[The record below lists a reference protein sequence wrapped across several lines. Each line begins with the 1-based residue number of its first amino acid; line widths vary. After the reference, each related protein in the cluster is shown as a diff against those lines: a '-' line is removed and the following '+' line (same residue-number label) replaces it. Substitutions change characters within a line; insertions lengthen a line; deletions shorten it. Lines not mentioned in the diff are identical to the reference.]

1 MSHEQFEESVPLY
14 AVGALEKAER
24 QVLEVHLLSGC
35 TACHAALKSYSAV
48 AGLLPYGLPPH
59 AAPAELKGRI
69 MEALPKSQTRTE
81 SSAAPVKIQ
90 EPARSWL
97 ADLLEPG
104 GLRPSWGFNPAVS
117 LAAVLIATG
126 AVLYSVYLRSQ
137 VTIETGQIQRVQ
149 MMLQE
154 ENQRIAAAQQQ
165 LTAQHQE
172 LSALRDQVGLR
183 TGEVEQLKAEL
194 ASREE
199 QVDQLQTHVAQQAG
213 GNSDLRKALAQRDEI
228 LALLRS
234 PDVKVVSFAC
244 LHDAKAAGGFILFDR
259 STQKALFYAFNMPAL
274 PPDKTY
280 QLWAI
285 LDKPVSAGVFQPDQG
300 QKTRGMVRGL
310 PDPAKITKFA
320 VSVEPSG
327 GRLQPTGAIYLM
339 GQL

>member
-1 MSHEQFEESVPLY
+1 MAHEQFEESVPLY

-59 AAPAELKGRI
+59 LAPVELRAGI
-69 MEALPKSQTRTE
+69 MEARSKSHARSE
-81 SSAAPVKIQ
+81 SHGAAVKIQ
-90 EPARSWL
+90 EPAGSWL
-97 ADLLEPG
+97 ADMLSPG

-117 LAAVLIATG
+117 LAAVLIAIG
-126 AVLYSVYLRSQ
+126 AIAYSAYLRSQ
-137 VTIETGQIQRVQ
+137 MTIEQDQILQVQ
-149 MMLQE
+149 TALQE
-154 ENQRIAAAQQQ
+154 EHQRIAAAQQH

-172 LSALRDQVGLR
+172 LSALRDQVGFQ

-194 ASREE
+194 ADREE
-199 QVDQLQTHVAQQAG
+199 QVDQLQTHVAQQGG
-213 GNSDLRKALAQRDEI
+213 GNSELHKALAQRDEI
-228 LALLRS
+228 LALLRA
-234 PDVKVVSFAC
+234 PDVTVVSLAG
-244 LHDAKAAGGFILFDR
+244 LLDAKAAGGFILFDR

-285 LDKPVSAGVFQPDQG
+285 LDKPVSAGVFPPDHG

-327 GRLQPTGAIYLM
+327 GRPQPTGAIYLM